1 MGKLASLVDGIK
13 EKLAGGKAKGA
24 ACSSG
29 NYGKLDKTGSMRMEI
44 RSRLAKKLIAKNLAA
59 ADAITGSSPHTA
71 ATSTS
76 TKKKKKNKKRFFA
89 F

>member
-24 ACSSG
+24 ACSG

-59 ADAITGSSPHTA
+59 ADAITGSSPHA
-71 ATSTS
+71 ATST
-76 TKKKKKNKKRFFA
+76 KEKKNKKRLFA
-89 F
+89 FS